1 MTNAYKDE
9 GMRLAPCPFC
19 GEVPDPEAQGHFPDS
34 QGTKWG
40 NLMCSC
46 SAMGPEVRTGY
57 KPWTEWRAAAIQAWN
72 TRAALEAHLSKEGVP
87 EVVNALQVSEAIHA
101 AASAIYFD
109 DSSDYEKALWS
120 VLRQLA
126 PDFADLLEAN
136 PRAAYEL
143 LSASPLPSPAP
154 QEGVAPD
161 GVPPHPEA
169 SDGACNSTVGN
180 ERANGENT

>member
-9 GMRLAPCPFC
+9 GMRLA
-19 GEVPDPEAQGHFPDS
+19 DDYAQ
-34 QGTKWG
+34 
-40 NLMCSC
+40 
-46 SAMGPEVRTGY
+46 
-57 KPWTEWRAAAIQAWN
+57 AAAVWFSADTEQDLAFAGDKKA
-72 TRAALEAHLSKEGVP
+72 TARAALEAHLSKGGVP
-87 EVVNALQVSEAIHA
+87 EGWKLVPVEATVGMLSAGSQTPGMKAIDGASQIHQLRGYPLNPAAFADGPALQQA
-101 AASAIYFD
+101 Y
-109 DSSDYEKALWS
+109 
-120 VLRQLA
+120 
-126 PDFADLLEAN
+126 
-136 PRAAYEL
+136 RAM